1 MQTVHVLG
9 LDVLASRGSQDGS
22 RSSSELPLC
31 IPYTT
36 SDLTRA
42 ALRAVAALT
51 RNLGARVSVVAVQ
64 VVPFPLPLHRPAV
77 SPTFFAQKL
86 KSATR
91 GIEVGVVDTRVV
103 IARDREAAFHRAISP
118 GSLVVL
124 ATKKRWWPTRQVEL
138 ARSLASAG
146 HSVALLEI

>member
-91 GIEVGVVDTRVV
+91 GIEVAVDTRVV

-138 ARSLASAG
+138 ARSLASVG

>member
-1 MQTVHVLG
+1 
-9 LDVLASRGSQDGS
+9 
-22 RSSSELPLC
+22 
-31 IPYTT
+31 
-36 SDLTRA
+36 
-42 ALRAVAALT
+42 
-51 RNLGARVSVVAVQ
+51 VSVVAVQ
-64 VVPFPLPLHRPAV
+64 VVPFPLPLDRPAV

-91 GIEVGVVDTRVV
+91 GIEVGVDTRVV

-118 GSLVVL
+118 ESLVVL
-124 ATKKRWWPTRQVEL
+124 ATKKRWWPTRQVKL